1 MVGSAL
7 IFCRTSWKTILVILT
22 PVLLS
27 PLVFPYSQRSQES
40 KCGFIVLIMTV
51 YWVTEAFPLPV
62 TSVIPIALAPLLGVA
77 SSSRMCKVFLEDVS
91 FLLIGGTIVA
101 IAIEKTMLHKRI
113 ALRILLL
120 IGVEPRRLL
129 LGVMVTTAF
138 LSMWISNMATTAMMI
153 PITRALLVKLLTT
166 TSEVNCQSSEGED
179 ISIEQTSL
187 PSSELTV
194 ILRERLEVN
203 DSMTVR
209 TKHCE
214 KSVEFEETVIGRHE
228 ESGHSSRH
236 VRNKREKRDD
246 KVDETIELHNLDPR
260 NMVIL
265 KIFSLC
271 VCYSSNIG
279 GMATLT
285 GTAPNMVLARMVT
298 DLYKE
303 APVTFA
309 KWFFFGFPMSL
320 LLLLGTYVWMYRT
333 GFGFRSFFRCS
344 SSVSRNE
351 LERTKRAVREEFD
364 KLGSL
369 KFNEV
374 IVLIHFVLLVSLWLL
389 RAPGSFP
396 GWATFFK
403 PGHVTDASVAILVAS
418 SLFVFP
424 NERPN
429 VLFFRSKGDSSPSRS
444 SPSILTWKS
453 TMKKF
458 PWGVI
463 FLCGGGF
470 ALSEAIK
477 VSGLSKM
484 IAQNLMFIQVLPGWA
499 ACLVVVI
506 LTSAVTEI
514 VSNTVVTMLLLPMLK
529 ELAIAMQLH
538 PLYLMLPATAASS
551 LAFMLPIATP
561 PNAQVF
567 AYGDIK
573 VVDMVK
579 SGFILNLLGILVI
592 VLAINT
598 WGYYVFGLADLPVW
612 ALRAAALSA
621 NSTNT
626 TQAG

>member
-1 MVGSAL
+1 MVGSVL

-166 TSEVNCQSSEGED
+166 TSEVNGQSSEGED
-179 ISIEQTSL
+179 ISIEQTVL
-187 PSSELTV
+187 PSSELTE

-214 KSVEFEETVIGRHE
+214 KSLEFKETVIVRHE

-298 DLYKE
+298 DMYKE

-309 KWFFFGFPMSL
+309 KWVFFGFPMSL
-320 LLLLGTYVWMYRT
+320 LLLSGTYVWMYRT
-333 GFGFRSFFRCS
+333 GFGFRYFNLNRSLRFTS
-344 SSVSRNE
+344 TA
-351 LERTKRAVREEFD
+351 LEEFD

-529 ELAIAMQLH
+529 ELVSRTQL
-538 PLYLMLPATAASS
+538 S
-551 LAFMLPIATP
+551 LCCSFPC
-561 PNAQVF
+561 
-567 AYGDIK
+567 
-573 VVDMVK
+573 
-579 SGFILNLLGILVI
+579 
-592 VLAINT
+592 
-598 WGYYVFGLADLPVW
+598 
-612 ALRAAALSA
+612 
-621 NSTNT
+621 
-626 TQAG
+626 